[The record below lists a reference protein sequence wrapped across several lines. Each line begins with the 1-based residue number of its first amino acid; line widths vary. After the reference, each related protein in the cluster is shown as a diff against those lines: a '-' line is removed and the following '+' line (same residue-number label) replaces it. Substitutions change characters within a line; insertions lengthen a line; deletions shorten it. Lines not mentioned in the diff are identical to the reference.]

1 MSTGTLI
8 ADTVRSLTEGRLP
21 NLKQELTENSFD
33 IYKEEL
39 WDIFS
44 YIETRK
50 K

>member
-1 MSTGTLI
+1 MSVGTLI
-8 ADTVRSLTEGRLP
+8 VNTIRSLTKGRLS